1 MATFKFL
8 IIDEYY
14 NVEGTND
21 KARALKYCDD
31 GCTVIDVAAMTSA
44 ECEERLSDFTSIEE
58 AEKHPDEADDLME
71 DEDEDEGTGA

>member
-21 KARALKYCDD
+21 EARALKYCSD
-31 GCTVIDVAAMTSA
+31 GCTVIDVAEMASA
-44 ECEERLSDFTSIEE
+44 EDEEQLSDFDAIKEI
-58 AEKHPDEADDLME
+58 AQHPDEL
-71 DEDEDEGTGA
+71 DELLVDGDNEE

>member
-21 KARALKYCDD
+21 EVRALKYCSD
-31 GCTVIDVAAMTSA
+31 GCTVVDVAKMTSA
-44 ECEERLSDFTSIEE
+44 EGEEGLYGFIEIEE
-58 AEKHPDEADDLME
+58 AEEHPDELDDPME
-71 DEDEDEGTGA
+71 DEGEGTDA